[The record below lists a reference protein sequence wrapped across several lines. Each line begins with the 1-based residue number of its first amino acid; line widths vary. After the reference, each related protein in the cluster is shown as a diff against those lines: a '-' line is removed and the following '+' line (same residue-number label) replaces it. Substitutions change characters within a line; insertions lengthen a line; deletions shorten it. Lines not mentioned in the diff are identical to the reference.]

1 MSNTS
6 IFAFIILALSIGYVF
21 VYSPMDDISFERK
34 KQGYEETLETMSHIE
49 EKKQGLLIAF
59 ENISETDKQN
69 INTIVPT
76 SQNFMKLI
84 YQIDVVASKYS
95 ISIDDVTAAENT
107 SSGDSVNTAQT
118 KPYKSVVIGFSFDS
132 SYKNFKS
139 FMNDLEKSLRILDIR
154 SVGLEAGKD
163 GINKYSVKLETYWL
177 N

>member
-1 MSNTS
+1 MK
-6 IFAFIILALSIGYVF
+6 
-21 VYSPMDDISFERK
+21 EK

-107 SSGDSVNTAQT
+107 SSGDSVNT
-118 KPYKSVVIGFSFDS
+118 P
-132 SYKNFKS
+132 
-139 FMNDLEKSLRILDIR
+139 
-154 SVGLEAGKD
+154 
-163 GINKYSVKLETYWL
+163 KLNLTNL
-177 N
+177 LS